1 MLTDIRMNDKGE
13 LEGRVVEAEWKVVD
27 IDKVIKDVEDGENK
41 TSEEYKEFLNWCEDK
56 WTQEHK
62 MQRLLSKLSNGDVDF
77 LKDQYEARLNDD
89 MVAILT
95 ELQLE
100 IEETDSGCGWDGYI
114 KKDVVNNYLQQKI
127 DSLKGAKDDKTCI

>member
-62 MQRLLSKLSNGDVDF
+62 MKKLLSKLSNGDVDF